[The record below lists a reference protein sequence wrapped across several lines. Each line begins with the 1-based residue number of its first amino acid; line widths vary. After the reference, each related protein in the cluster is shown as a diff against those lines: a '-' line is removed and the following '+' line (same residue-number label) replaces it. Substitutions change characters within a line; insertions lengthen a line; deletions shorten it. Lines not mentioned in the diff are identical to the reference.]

1 MSNRKK
7 LVIELTE
14 DLHNHV
20 KKTTLAEG
28 RTLTGLVTMLLVNH
42 TKYVSKPQVDDLG
55 LDDLDFP
62 DAE

>member
-1 MSNRKK
+1 MSNKKK

-20 KKTTLAEG
+20 RKAVSAEG

-42 TKYVSKPQVDDLG
+42 TKYIYSFIPKLDLKINIIV
-55 LDDLDFP
+55 LFI
-62 DAE
+62 